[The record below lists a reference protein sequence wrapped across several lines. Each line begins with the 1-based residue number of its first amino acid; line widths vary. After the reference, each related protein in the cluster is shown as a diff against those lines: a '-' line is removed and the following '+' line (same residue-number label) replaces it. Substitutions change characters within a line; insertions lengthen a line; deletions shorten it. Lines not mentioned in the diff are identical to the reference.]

1 MEADAEQSLFQ
12 GFGKMKFIKLQGII
26 LPDQR
31 ICAENELYFR
41 LDDKKANVAHY
52 DALRRKLIFPKY
64 ARSTF
69 DTYFNSFPLDKWSHH
84 TRLKSLHLRLRC
96 SGKFILRIIS
106 GFLNDKQTVSS
117 LIYMEEL
124 TAGNENLVEVP
135 VSKIRNGSLFFE
147 LQALEDEGEFH
158 GGEWCTSVEEDQLN
172 PSKIAVV
179 ICTHHRSEYIRQN
192 VELINEQLFN
202 DPAHSLKDDLYIYI
216 VDNGRSLDV
225 QKYASLNIRVIPN
238 INAGGAGGFARGMLA
253 ATDDRQKYGFTHI
266 LLMDD
271 DVRFEPESIAR
282 TISFLKLLRPRFAD
296 AFIGGSMIR
305 MDKPAMIHE
314 TGALFDTRGFHP
326 RKLNLDAR
334 QWSNVLLNEVPE
346 FLNFFGWW
354 YCVIPMSLNIEENLP
369 LPIFMRLDDVEY
381 GLRNMRQ
388 GITLNG
394 IAVWHEPFE
403 RRHSST
409 LEYYYMRNFLIVGA
423 SENTTN
429 NTYAVLRVLLNKIM
443 LGLLYYTYDECHQVL
458 DSVDDYYKGLDWL
471 TAQDPE
477 TLHMQISSRT
487 AVFQDVRKL
496 KFRVNLRE
504 YFDSLLFQDR
514 GLKRLIRRV
523 TFNGYFLPANR
534 NAIITNDIA
543 YGTKRIGNIYRA
555 KRVMQYDITSN
566 RGVVF
571 GRSLTRAFIVLVRFA
586 LTSLKLLFTLQRKNK
601 EYRKKLPY
609 VRTRQFWQDFLKLQG

>member
-1 MEADAEQSLFQ
+1 
-12 GFGKMKFIKLQGII
+12 MKFISLQGII
-26 LPDQR
+26 LPDR
-31 ICAENELYFR
+31 RVCAEDELYFR
-41 LDDKKANVAHY
+41 LDYKNLNIPYH
-52 DALRRKLIFPKY
+52 DALGHKLIFPKY
-64 ARSTF
+64 ARSAF
-69 DTYFNSFPLDKWSHH
+69 DTYFNSFSFEKWSHY
-84 TRLKSLHLRLRC
+84 TKLNSLYLHLRYR
-96 SGKFILRIIS
+96 GKFVLRITS
-106 GFLNDKQTVSS
+106 SFLNDKQAVSS

-124 TAGNENLVEVP
+124 AGGDENLIEIP
-135 VSKIRNGSLFFE
+135 VSKIKNGSLFFE
-147 LQALEDEGEFH
+147 LQALEDNAEFH

-172 PSKIAVV
+172 PSKMAIV
-179 ICTHHRSEYIRQN
+179 ICTYNRSEYIRQN

-202 DPAHSLKDDLYIYI
+202 DPECSLKDDLYVYI
-216 VDNGRSLDV
+216 VDNGQSLDV
-225 QKYASLNIRVIPN
+225 QKYASPNIRVIPN
-238 INAGGAGGFARGMLA
+238 MNAGGAGGFSRGMLA
-253 ATDDRQKYGFTHI
+253 ANEDQQERGFTHI

-271 DVRFEPESIAR
+271 DVRVEPESIAR
-282 TISFLKLLRPRFAD
+282 TLSFLKLLRPRFAD

-305 MDKPAMIHE
+305 MDKPAVIHE

-326 RKLNLDAR
+326 RKLNLDVK
-334 QWSNVLLNEVPE
+334 QWSNVLLNEIPE

-429 NTYAVLRVLLNKIM
+429 NTYAVVRVILNKM
-443 LGLLYYTYDECHQVL
+443 VLGLLYYTYDECDLVL

-471 TAQDPE
+471 VAQDPE
-477 TLHMQISSRT
+477 ALHVQISSRA

-514 GLKRLIRRV
+514 GLKRMIRRI
-523 TFNGYFLPANR
+523 TFNGYFLPAKGTS
-534 NAIITNDIA
+534 IITNDIA

-555 KRVMQYDITSN
+555 KKVIQYDITSN

-571 GRSLTRAFIVLVRFA
+571 ERSLSRAFIVLVRFA
-586 LTSLKLLFTLQRKNK
+586 LISIKLLFTLRQKNN

-609 VRTRQFWQDFLKLQG
+609 VRTRRFWQDFLRLQG